1 MLSAMVEYAGSRLS
15 IADPIVDSRVGEEAP
30 GSRLYKTQT
39 EIVSFACLAQRMT
52 LRENVK

>member
-1 MLSAMVEYAGSRLS
+1 MVEYAGSRLS